1 MPYHAHVSCLASAC
15 RRPRRPVAA
24 LVTVLAITALA
35 ARADDEATAGVEVI
49 SRGVGVKNVCAW
61 PNLTPLADG
70 RVVATIFNQPCHG
83 LWEGDVDCHVT
94 TDGGLTWTFAGRPAP
109 HEPTT
114 NRMNVAAGHNAKGE
128 LIVLASGWS
137 HRPLPPPAGTPAKGH
152 EPPAATLPIWVCR
165 SSDGGAT
172 WTHAEG
178 VELPTAS
185 RLAAE
190 KGLKLSDRLIP
201 FGDVIEIGGGL
212 LGVCLYSWHPETK
225 NHDAYFFTSGDDGRT
240 WQIASA
246 IAQGDVNETTPLA
259 LSNGDLLAC
268 ARTMTDSH
276 LELFRSTDNGRSWTW
291 EQGVSR
297 KMQHPAHL
305 LALADGRVLLTYGD
319 RSKKDWEKSWP
330 NGSKLA
336 GSTATPNGILVRLSA
351 DYGRTWT
358 APERIAGFDGDGGYP
373 ATVQLADGRLLTA
386 YYARKTPRYD
396 GYQMATVTWRCP
408 TQ

>member
-1 MPYHAHVSCLASAC
+1 MLCQLPDCARPSLL
-15 RRPRRPVAA
+15 RRFRRTTA
-24 LVTVLAITALA
+24 VLAAVVAIVGSA
-35 ARADDEATAGVEVI
+35 ARADDEATGGVEVF

-83 LWEGDVDCHVT
+83 LWEGDVDCHAT
-94 TDGGLTWTFAGRPAP
+94 TDGGATWTFSGRPAP

-114 NRMNVAAGHNAKGE
+114 NRMNVAAGRNAKGD

-137 HRPLPPPAGTPAKGH
+137 HRPSPPPEGPPEGKGH
-152 EPPAATLPIWVCR
+152 AAPAAPLPIWVCR
-165 SSDGGAT
+165 STDGGAT
-172 WTHAEG
+172 WSHAEG

-225 NHDAYFFTSGDDGRT
+225 DHDVYFFTSGDDGRT

-246 IAQGDVNETTPLA
+246 IAQGDINECTPLA

-268 ARTMTDSH
+268 ARTVTDQH
-276 LELFRSTDNGRSWTW
+276 LELFRSTDNGQTWTW

-305 LALADGRVLLTYGD
+305 LQLADGRVLLSYGD
-319 RSKKDWEKSWP
+319 RSGVWSHEP
-330 NGSKLA
+330 VGSNRE
-336 GSTATPNGILVRLSA
+336 GSNATPHGILVRLSA
-351 DYGRTWT
+351 DHGRTWT

-386 YYARKTPRYD
+386 YYARKTPRHD
-396 GYQMATVTWRCP
+396 GYQMATVVWKPR
-408 TQ
+408 